1 MNIKSNLQEIQKQIP
16 PHVKLIAVSKTKPNE
31 DILEAYHTGQLMF
44 GENKA
49 QELQLKYT
57 QLSKD
62 IQWHFIGHLQTN
74 KIKYIAPFV
83 HLIHS
88 VDSFKLLVEIDK
100 EAKKNDRIIDC
111 LLQFYIAT
119 EESKYGFD
127 LDEAELL
134 LGSEIYFTLKN
145 IRVVGVMGMATY
157 TEDEQLIRT
166 EFKQLKMY
174 FDTLKT
180 KYFANN
186 DDFKELS
193 MGMTSDYHIAIQEGS
208 TMVRIGSAIFGERD
222 YKTN

>member
-1 MNIKSNLQEIQKQIP
+1 MNIKSNLQDIQKQIP
-16 PHVKLIAVSKTKPNE
+16 PHVKLIAVSKTKPIE

-119 EESKYGFD
+119 EETKYGFD
-127 LDEAELL
+127 MEEAELS
-134 LGSEIYFTLKN
+134 LGSEIYSTLKN
-145 IRVVGVMGMATY
+145 IRIVGVMGMATY

-174 FDTLKT
+174 FDTLKA

-186 DDFKELS
+186 DSFKELS
-193 MGMTSDYHIAIQEGS
+193 MGMTSDYHIAIEEGS
-208 TMVRIGSAIFGERD
+208 TMVRIGSAIFGERN
-222 YKTN
+222 YGIN

>member
-57 QLSKD
+57 QLPKD

-119 EESKYGFD
+119 EETKYGFD
-127 LDEAELL
+127 MDEAELS
-134 LGSEIYFTLKN
+134 LGSEIYSTLKN

-180 KYFANN
+180 KYFGNN
-186 DDFKELS
+186 EYFKELS

-208 TMVRIGSAIFGERD
+208 TMVRIGSAIFGERN
-222 YKTN
+222 YKIN